1 MKREY
6 KDIGFLELTIQE
18 VYNKEWSRYIDRY
31 NELCDRMDD
40 MPEQNEYNIDTRL
53 AQLCRRDIR
62 EDGADFMSEPDGIGG
77 RINLWLDELLAA

>member
-31 NELCDRMDD
+31 NELCDKMDD

-62 EDGADFMSEPDGIGG
+62 EDGSDFMSEPDGIGG